1 MAIHIIPTYSIGILQ
16 LFKQFGIKYTFDS
29 SLSYIFLTSR
39 VNVHLLI
46 NDPHQNTEPLFL
58 RIRLA

>member
-1 MAIHIIPTYSIGILQ
+1 MC
-16 LFKQFGIKYTFDS
+16 GIKCTFDS
-29 SLSYIFLTSR
+29 SLSYTFLTSR

-58 RIRLA
+58 RIRPA